1 MPSPEYLNPHEL
13 TVKPPEMAQVTPA
26 DQSGMSA
33 IADRFGADAQQEVG
47 RYLAPDEQ
55 LQGFGSGGSESLVMF
70 VNTPDKGPVVR
81 KVCSEVLSAVP
92 WDPSGTGVMTP
103 PSTKG
108 GLQVSYLQGLPEGV
122 QPYFPAVH
130 NVRTET
136 EPTPDGSTVRRLVYD
151 QTLLTGVEV
160 STFVADAQPS
170 PGVVAHLHKEVMRLL
185 AEKVH
190 SHRTTENNQD
200 TIQESYLD
208 KISAR
213 LELSRQ
219 AAPETFGPL
228 IDAQRI
234 LVNGVEYSNIGELL
248 AFFGQPKIR
257 EMLEPQRHTL
267 VMGDSNTENVMITN
281 PEALLEAM
289 RQSGKPEFTYDDI
302 GLKFL
307 DPRAI
312 GFRTTGGDT
321 VDDPMYDNKPV
332 HNSLGNYDVMH
343 NEHFDLRV
351 GQEHGTPSIVV
362 ANHANNPYSTP
373 YEGMEGYFKYVMEG
387 WGVSEEEFRQR
398 DPNWLL
404 RFTFMMGSHFAAM
417 PPFHFTRDEA
427 GRVPEDPEAQKRAI
441 AIYAE
446 GIKWLNAAK
455 DMITGKRRD
464 LYGVPVGDIQSSNR

>member
-1 MPSPEYLNPHEL
+1 MSNPEYLDMQQL
-13 TVKPPEMAQVTPA
+13 TAEMPA
-26 DQSGMSA
+26 EADRTGSHQQGMSA
-33 IADRFGADAQQEVG
+33 ITDRFGGDIQEEIG

-55 LQGFGSGGSESLVMF
+55 LQGFGSGGSESLVMV
-70 VNTPDKGPVVR
+70 VNTPTYGRVVR

-92 WDPSGTGVMTP
+92 WDPNGTGVMTP

-108 GLQVSYLQGLPEGV
+108 GLQVSYLQGLPQSV

-130 NVRTET
+130 KVQTET
-136 EPTPDGSTVRRLVYD
+136 EPTPDGGTVRRLVYD

-160 STFVADAQPS
+160 SSFVAEAQPT
-170 PGVVAHLHKEVMRLL
+170 PGVVAHLHHEVMRLL

-190 SHRTTENNQD
+190 PHRLTQNGED

-208 KISAR
+208 KITAR

-228 IDAQRI
+228 LDSERI
-234 LVNGVEYSNIGELL
+234 VINGVEYSNIKGLL
-248 AFFGQPKIR
+248 KFFGRPEVR
-257 EMLEPQRHTL
+257 EMLEPQHHAL
-267 VMGDSNTENVMITN
+267 VMGDTNTENVMITH
-281 PEALLEAM
+281 PDVLLDAM
-289 RQSGKPEFTYDDI
+289 RQSGRPEFTYDDI

-332 HNSLGNYDVMH
+332 HNSIGNYDVMH
-343 NEHFDLRV
+343 NEHFDLSV
-351 GQEHGTPSIVV
+351 GQGPDAPTITVR
-362 ANHANNPYSTP
+362 NHANNPYTKP
-373 YEGMEGYFKYVMEG
+373 YEGMEDYFKYVMEG
-387 WGVSEEEFRQR
+387 WGVANEEFRQR

-417 PPFHFTRDEA
+417 PPFHFTRDET
-427 GRVPEDPEAQKRAI
+427 GRVPEDPDAQKRAI

-446 GIKWLNAAK
+446 GIKWLSMAR
-455 DMITGKRRD
+455 DMIIGDRRD
-464 LYGVPVGDIQSSNR
+464 LYGMPVGKIKPSNR